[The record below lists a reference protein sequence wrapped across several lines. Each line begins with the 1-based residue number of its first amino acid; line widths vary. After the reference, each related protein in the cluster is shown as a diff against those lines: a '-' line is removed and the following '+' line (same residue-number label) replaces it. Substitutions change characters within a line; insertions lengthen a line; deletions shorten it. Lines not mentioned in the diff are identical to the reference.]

1 MAEILIKGME
11 MPKTCADCRFAIDS
25 YGSLTECKCAVLGFG
40 IYKYMTRCTKLER
53 HEDCPLVEIAL
64 ERDTPKV
71 PVLKDGESLV
81 HLSKADGTGE
91 FRSSKWLHWTCP
103 VCGGFVGELYVYE
116 GVRHIQRNTPY
127 CAQCGQKID
136 WDTPRNE
143 IRRQEE
149 N

>member
-11 MPKTCADCRFAIDS
+11 MPSERIMLEVFPDGKVYEIHPTNNARIPTEAEAIELPPHD
-25 YGSLTECKCAVLGFG
+25 
-40 IYKYMTRCTKLER
+40 
-53 HEDCPLVEIAL
+53 DCPLVEISL
-64 ERDTPKV
+64 ERDTPKA

-143 IRRQEE
+143 IR
-149 N
+149 

>member
-1 MAEILIKGME
+1 MAEILIKGMK
-11 MPKTCADCRFAIDS
+11 MPKSCNECPMKSGYWCYIDRCVADAMR
-25 YGSLTECKCAVLGFG
+25 GNRRRK
-40 IYKYMTRCTKLER
+40 
-53 HEDCPLVEIAL
+53 DCPLAEISL
-64 ERDTPKV
+64 ERDTPKA

-103 VCGGFVGELYVYE
+103 VCGAFVGELYVYE

-143 IRRQEE
+143 IRLQEE

>member
-1 MAEILIKGME
+1 MAEDREDRLMAEILIKGME
-11 MPKTCADCRFAIDS
+11 MPKDRKILVIEPDGSVWEQIADTS
-25 YGSLTECKCAVLGFG
+25 YFCTGSKA
-40 IYKYMTRCTKLER
+40 
-53 HEDCPLVEIAL
+53 VEISL
-64 ERDTPKV
+64 ERDTPKA

-103 VCGGFVGELYVYE
+103 VCGAFVGELYVYE